1 MHRAQKPI
9 PQLTR
14 LELEIMQ
21 VLWSRGRG
29 NVRLVQ
35 ENPGKSRAY
44 NTVQTVLNILE
55 RKGQVERSLKGR
67 AYEYIPTLTSEKSL
81 GSALKDVI
89 DRMFG
94 GSAEKLII
102 ALVQNGL
109 LTAERLGAWRKDEP
123 ALRRLKSERA
133 YFRARI
139 WRSSFAS

>member
-1 MHRAQKPI
+1 MIPISKGSHEQILRATIQSFGIQANEMHRAQKAI

-29 NVRLVQ
+29 DVRLVQ
-35 ENPGKSRAY
+35 EKLGKSRAY

-55 RKGQVERSLKGR
+55 RKGRVERSLKGR

-89 DRMFG
+89 DRMF
-94 GSAEKLII
+94 
-102 ALVQNGL
+102 
-109 LTAERLGAWRKDEP
+109 
-123 ALRRLKSERA
+123 
-133 YFRARI
+133 
-139 WRSSFAS
+139 